1 MCFHKSELG
10 NGSKVC
16 RHPHPLSP
24 LPKGEGG
31 KVGKITEIHINM
43 KKVYEV
49 HKHKS
54 LKENLGSVLPEMFD
68 DFFTLEETVVNFPM
82 RKVQLHEMRKAGKP
96 LRYAMELGEY
106 CFGEGFSRL
115 LEEVKHVLELM
126 GEIHDADVMIP
137 ELSRHIKE
145 MTAYNKTVKMTEQKI
160 STVSLKD
167 SVANLRTL
175 RYEMFSE
182 LSGILTGWKQ
192 KNFRE
197 RLIASVNL

>member
-1 MCFHKSELG
+1 
-10 NGSKVC
+10 
-16 RHPHPLSP
+16 
-24 LPKGEGG
+24 
-31 KVGKITEIHINM
+31 M

-54 LKENLGSVLPEMFD
+54 LKENLQKVLPEMFD
-68 DFFTLEETVVNFPM
+68 DFFSLGNTVAGYPM

-106 CFGEGFSRL
+106 CFGEDFTKL

-137 ELSRHIKE
+137 ELTRHINEIASYNRAVKE
-145 MTAYNKTVKMTEQKI
+145 SEHKI

-167 SVANLRTL
+167 SVAKLRAS
-175 RYEMFSE
+175 RDEMFGE
-182 LSGILTGWKQ
+182 LSAKLNEWSNGVFKSRIISSTALNTSQSG
-192 KNFRE
+192 
-197 RLIASVNL
+197 